1 MRNGKEEVMGNQE
14 EQVMVSVWCRT
25 YNHVNYIKDAL
36 DGLVSQQTD
45 FIYKVIVFDDASTD
59 GTSDIVRAY
68 AEKYPEIIHA
78 IIAKE
83 NIYHHP
89 DTKKIIADMW
99 NQHLTGKYMAFC
111 EGDDFW
117 IDSNKLQIQVDYME
131 AHPECTM
138 YMHNALW
145 LNCRT
150 GVMKAGNP
158 YKGRGEWDVTAEEL
172 IMQYN
177 GYPATASF
185 LFKRE
190 QINKPQFFAEVH
202 ANDYTTILY
211 ALATGSVHYS
221 SRIMSVYRVFA
232 DGSYAVRIQQN
243 EGLRICFYLR
253 MLLFFSKYDE
263 YTNYTYHK
271 WISKRIVCYELAVM
285 YGGEMDVSVAEYVR
299 KSMEEGNVFSE
310 ESLVYIDTLESRR
323 KQELPAELRVFVNA
337 YKHIVI
343 MGAGEFGMYAARMLA
358 SHGVEFE
365 GFAVS
370 AKNGGNFFMEKP
382 VYNLSEIPY
391 CKEDTGVIVGICPFS
406 GKWGWDSVLDSLKSA
421 GIVNWYCPFS

>member
-1 MRNGKEEVMGNQE
+1 MSIENQDKPI
-14 EQVMVSVWCRT
+14 MVSVWCRT

-89 DTKKIIADMW
+89 DTKKIIADIW
-99 NQHLTGKYMAFC
+99 KQHLTGKYMAFC

-117 IDSNKLQIQVDYME
+117 IDNNKLQMQVDYME
-131 AHPECTM
+131 THPECTM
-138 YMHNALW
+138 HMHNALW
-145 LNCRT
+145 LNCRN
-150 GVMKAGNP
+150 GAMKAGNP
-158 YKGRGEWDVTAEEL
+158 YKGKDEWDITAEEL

-177 GYPATASF
+177 GYPSTASF
-185 LFKRE
+185 LFKSE

-202 ANDYTTILY
+202 ASDYTTILY

-232 DGSYAVRIQQN
+232 AGSYAVRMQQN
-243 EGLRICFYLR
+243 NGLKICFYLR
-253 MLLFFSKYDE
+253 MLLFFFKYDE
-263 YTNYTYHK
+263 YTNYKYHK
-271 WISKRIVCYELAVM
+271 WISKRIICYELAVM
-285 YGGEMDVSVAEYVR
+285 YGGEQNVLIAESVR
-299 KSMEEGNVFSE
+299 QSMEQGNIFPK
-310 ESLVYIDTLESRR
+310 ESLVYIDKLENQR
-323 KQELPAELRVFVNA
+323 KQELSAELRTFVNA
-337 YKHIVI
+337 YKHIII
-343 MGAGEFGMYAARMLA
+343 MGTGEFGVYAARMLA
-358 SHGVEFE
+358 GHGVEFD

-370 AKNGGNFFMEKP
+370 ARKDEEIFFMEKP

-391 CKEDTGVIVGICPFS
+391 HKEDTGVVIGICPFS
-406 GKWGWDSVLDSLKSA
+406 GKWGWDSVLDSLKTA

>member
-1 MRNGKEEVMGNQE
+1 MSIENQDKPI
-14 EQVMVSVWCRT
+14 MVSVWCRT

-89 DTKKIIADMW
+89 DTKKIIADIW
-99 NQHLTGKYMAFC
+99 KQHLTGKYMAFC

-117 IDSNKLQIQVDYME
+117 IDNNKLQMQVDYME
-131 AHPECTM
+131 THPECTM

-145 LNCRT
+145 LNCRN
-150 GVMKAGNP
+150 GAMKAGNP
-158 YKGRGEWDVTAEEL
+158 YKGKDEWDITAEEL

-177 GYPATASF
+177 GYPSTASF

-202 ANDYTTILY
+202 ASDYTTILY
-211 ALATGSVHYS
+211 ALATGNVHYS

-232 DGSYAVRIQQN
+232 AGSYAVRMQQDEN
-243 EGLRICFYLR
+243 LRICFNLR
-253 MLLFFSKYDE
+253 MLLFCFKYDE
-263 YTNYTYHK
+263 YTDYKYHE

-285 YGGEMDVSVAEYVR
+285 YGGEKEVPIEERVR
-299 KSMEEGNVFSE
+299 QSMEKGNIFPK
-310 ESLVYIDTLESRR
+310 ESLVYIDKLENQR
-323 KQELPAELRVFVNA
+323 KQKLPAKLRTFVNMH
-337 YKHIVI
+337 KHIII
-343 MGAGEFGMYAARMLA
+343 MGTGEFGIYVARILE
-358 SHGVEFE
+358 SHEVEFD

-370 AKNGGNFFMEKP
+370 AKNEEISFMGKP
-382 VYNLSEIPY
+382 IYNLSEIPY
-391 CKEDTGVIVGICPFS
+391 HKEDTGIVVGICPFS
-406 GKWGWDSVLDSLKSA
+406 VRWGWDSVLDSLKMA
-421 GIVNWYCPFS
+421 GIVNWYCPFL

>member
-1 MRNGKEEVMGNQE
+1 MDNRKQDKPI
-14 EQVMVSVWCRT
+14 MVSVWCRT
-25 YNHVNYIKDAL
+25 YNHINYIKDAL

-68 AEKYPEIIHA
+68 AEKYPEIIYA

-89 DTKKIIADMW
+89 ETKKIIADIW
-99 NQHLTGKYMAFC
+99 KQHLTGKYMAFC

-138 YMHNALW
+138 YMHNSLW

-158 YKGRGEWDVTAEEL
+158 YKGKGEWDVTAEEL

-185 LFKRE
+185 LFKTE
-190 QINKPQFFAEVH
+190 QINKPQFFSEVH

-232 DGSYAVRIQQN
+232 AGSYAVRMQQN
-243 EGLRICFYLR
+243 AGLRICFYLR
-253 MLLFFSKYDE
+253 MLIFFFKYDE
-263 YTNYTYHK
+263 YTHYAYHK
-271 WISKRIVCYELAVM
+271 WISKRIACYELAVM
-285 YGGEMDVSVAEYVR
+285 YGGEMDVSVAEYV
-299 KSMEEGNVFSE
+299 KQSMEQGNVFPE
-310 ESLVYIDTLESRR
+310 ESLSYIDKLENQR
-323 KQELPAELRVFVNA
+323 KQELPAELRAFVNA
-337 YKHIVI
+337 YKHIII

-358 SHGVEFE
+358 SHGVEFN
-365 GFAVS
+365 GFAISVRNDENS
-370 AKNGGNFFMEKP
+370 FMEKP
-382 VYNLSEIPY
+382 VYTLSEIPY
-391 CKEDTGVIVGICPFS
+391 DKEDTGVIVGICPFS
-406 GKWGWDSVLDSLKSA
+406 GKWGWESVLDSLEAA
-421 GIVNWYCPFS
+421 GIVNWHCPFL

>member
-1 MRNGKEEVMGNQE
+1 MSIENQDKPI
-14 EQVMVSVWCRT
+14 MVSVWCRT

-89 DTKKIIADMW
+89 DTKKIIADIW
-99 NQHLTGKYMAFC
+99 KQHLTGKYMAFC

-117 IDSNKLQIQVDYME
+117 IDNNKLQMQVDYME
-131 AHPECTM
+131 THPECTM

-145 LNCRT
+145 LNCRN
-150 GVMKAGNP
+150 GAMKAGNP
-158 YKGRGEWDVTAEEL
+158 YKGKDEWDITAEEL

-177 GYPATASF
+177 GYPSTASF

-202 ANDYTTILY
+202 ASDYTTILY
-211 ALATGSVHYS
+211 ALATGNVHYS

-232 DGSYAVRIQQN
+232 AGSYAVRMQQN
-243 EGLRICFYLR
+243 NGLKICFYLR
-253 MLLFFSKYDE
+253 MLLFFFKYDE
-263 YTNYTYHK
+263 YTNYKYHK
-271 WISKRIVCYELAVM
+271 WISKRIICYELAVM
-285 YGGEMDVSVAEYVR
+285 YGGEQNVLIAESVR
-299 KSMEEGNVFSE
+299 QSMEQGNIFPK
-310 ESLVYIDTLESRR
+310 ESLVYIDKLENQR
-323 KQELPAELRVFVNA
+323 KQELPAELRTFVNA
-337 YKHIVI
+337 YKHIII
-343 MGAGEFGMYAARMLA
+343 MGTGEFGVYAARMLA
-358 SHGVEFE
+358 GHGVEFD

-370 AKNGGNFFMEKP
+370 ARKDEEISFMEKP

-391 CKEDTGVIVGICPFS
+391 HKEDTGVVIGICPFS
-406 GKWGWDSVLDSLKSA
+406 GKWGWDSVLDSLKTA
-421 GIVNWYCPFS
+421 GIVNWHCPFS

>member
-1 MRNGKEEVMGNQE
+1 MSIENQNKPI
-14 EQVMVSVWCRT
+14 MVSVWCRT

-89 DTKKIIADMW
+89 DTKKIIADIW
-99 NQHLTGKYMAFC
+99 KQHLTGKYMAFC

-117 IDSNKLQIQVDYME
+117 IDNNKLQMQVDYME
-131 AHPECTM
+131 THPECTM
-138 YMHNALW
+138 HMHNALW
-145 LNCRT
+145 LNCRN
-150 GVMKAGNP
+150 GAMKAGNP
-158 YKGRGEWDVTAEEL
+158 YKGKDEWDITAEEL

-177 GYPATASF
+177 GYPSTASF
-185 LFKRE
+185 LFKSE

-202 ANDYTTILY
+202 ASDYTTILY

-232 DGSYAVRIQQN
+232 AGSYAVRMQQN
-243 EGLRICFYLR
+243 NGLKICFYLR
-253 MLLFFSKYDE
+253 MLLFFFKYDE
-263 YTNYTYHK
+263 YTNYKYHK
-271 WISKRIVCYELAVM
+271 WISKRIICYELAVM
-285 YGGEMDVSVAEYVR
+285 YGGEQNVLIAESVR
-299 KSMEEGNVFSE
+299 QSMEQGNIFPK
-310 ESLVYIDTLESRR
+310 ESLVYIDKLENQR
-323 KQELPAELRVFVNA
+323 KQELPAELRTFVNA
-337 YKHIVI
+337 YKHIII
-343 MGAGEFGMYAARMLA
+343 MGTGEFGVYAARMLA
-358 SHGVEFE
+358 GHGVEFD

-370 AKNGGNFFMEKP
+370 ARKDEEIFFMEKP

-391 CKEDTGVIVGICPFS
+391 HKEDTGVVIGICPFS
-406 GKWGWDSVLDSLKSA
+406 GKWGWDSVLDSLKTA
-421 GIVNWYCPFS
+421 GIVNWHCPFS

>member
-1 MRNGKEEVMGNQE
+1 MKDSLENTRCNLI
-14 EQVMVSVWCRT
+14 MVSVWCRT

-68 AEKYPEIIHA
+68 AEKYPEIIYA
-78 IIAKE
+78 IIAEE

-89 DTKKIIADMW
+89 DTKKIIADIW
-99 NQHLTGKYMAFC
+99 KQHLTGKYMAFC

-117 IDSNKLQIQVDYME
+117 IDNNKLQIQVDYME

-138 YMHNALW
+138 YMHNSLW

-158 YKGRGEWDVTAEEL
+158 YKGKGEWDVTAEEL

-177 GYPATASF
+177 GYPSTASF

-202 ANDYTTILY
+202 ASDYTTILY

-232 DGSYAVRIQQN
+232 DGSYAVRMQQDD
-243 EGLRICFYLR
+243 GLRICFYFR
-253 MLLFFSKYDE
+253 MLLFFFKYDE

-271 WISKRIVCYELAVM
+271 WISKRIACYELAVM
-285 YGGEMDVSVAEYVR
+285 YGGQMDVSVAEYVR
-299 KSMEEGNVFSE
+299 QSMEKGNVFPE
-310 ESLVYIDTLESRR
+310 GSLAYIDTLENRR
-323 KQELPAELRVFVNA
+323 KQGLPAELRAFVNA
-337 YKHIVI
+337 YKHIII
-343 MGAGEFGMYAARMLA
+343 MGTGEFGMYAARMLA
-358 SHGVEFE
+358 SHGVEVD

-370 AKNGGNFFMEKP
+370 AKNGENSFMEKP

-391 CKEDTGVIVGICPFS
+391 CKKDTGVIVGICPFS
-406 GKWGWDSVLDSLKSA
+406 GKWGWESVVDSLKSA
-421 GIVNWYCPFS
+421 GIVNWFCPFS

>member
-1 MRNGKEEVMGNQE
+1 MDNRKQDKPT
-14 EQVMVSVWCRT
+14 MVSVWCRT

-36 DGLVSQQTD
+36 DGLVSQRTD

-68 AEKYPEIIHA
+68 AEKYPEIIYA

-89 DTKKIIADMW
+89 DTKKIIADIW
-99 NQHLTGKYMAFC
+99 RKHLTGKYMAFC

-117 IDSNKLQIQVDYME
+117 IDSNKLQMQVDYME

-138 YMHNALW
+138 YMHNSLW

-158 YKGRGEWDVTAEEL
+158 YKGKGEWDVTAEEL

-190 QINKPQFFAEVH
+190 QINKPQFFSEVH

-232 DGSYAVRIQQN
+232 AGSYAVRMQQN
-243 EGLRICFYLR
+243 AGLRICFYLR
-253 MLLFFSKYDE
+253 MLIFFFKYDE
-263 YTNYTYHK
+263 YTHYAYHK
-271 WISKRIVCYELAVM
+271 WISKRIACYELAVM
-285 YGGEMDVSVAEYVR
+285 YGGEMDVSVAEYV
-299 KSMEEGNVFSE
+299 KQSMEQGNVFPE
-310 ESLVYIDTLESRR
+310 ESLSYIDKLENQR
-323 KQELPAELRVFVNA
+323 KQELPAELRAFVNA
-337 YKHIVI
+337 YKHIII

-358 SHGVEFE
+358 SHGVEFN
-365 GFAVS
+365 GFAISVRNDENS
-370 AKNGGNFFMEKP
+370 FMEKP
-382 VYNLSEIPY
+382 VYTLSEIPY
-391 CKEDTGVIVGICPFS
+391 DKEDTGVIVGICPFS
-406 GKWGWDSVLDSLKSA
+406 GKWGWESVLDSLEAA
-421 GIVNWYCPFS
+421 GIVNWHCPFL

>member
-1 MRNGKEEVMGNQE
+1 MDNRKQDKPI
-14 EQVMVSVWCRT
+14 MVSVWCRT
-25 YNHVNYIKDAL
+25 YNHINYIKDAL

-59 GTSDIVRAY
+59 GTSDIVQAY
-68 AEKYPEIIHA
+68 AEKYPEIIYA

-89 DTKKIIADMW
+89 ETKKIIADIW
-99 NQHLTGKYMAFC
+99 KQHLTGKYMAFC

-138 YMHNALW
+138 YMHNSLW

-150 GVMKAGNP
+150 RVMKAGNP
-158 YKGRGEWDVTAEEL
+158 YKGKGEWDVTAEEL

-190 QINKPQFFAEVH
+190 QINKPQFFSEVH

-232 DGSYAVRIQQN
+232 AGSYAVRMQQN
-243 EGLRICFYLR
+243 AGLRICFYLR
-253 MLLFFSKYDE
+253 MLIFFFKYDE
-263 YTNYTYHK
+263 YTHYAYHK
-271 WISKRIVCYELAVM
+271 WISKRIACYELAVM
-285 YGGEMDVSVAEYVR
+285 YGGEMDVSVAEYV
-299 KSMEEGNVFSE
+299 KQSMEQGNVFPE
-310 ESLVYIDTLESRR
+310 ESLSYIDKLENQR
-323 KQELPAELRVFVNA
+323 KQELPAELRAFVNA
-337 YKHIVI
+337 YKHIII

-358 SHGVEFE
+358 SHGVEFN
-365 GFAVS
+365 GFAISVRNDENS
-370 AKNGGNFFMEKP
+370 FMEKP
-382 VYNLSEIPY
+382 VYTLSEIPY
-391 CKEDTGVIVGICPFS
+391 DKEDTGVIVGICPFS
-406 GKWGWDSVLDSLKSA
+406 GKWGWESVLDSLEAA
-421 GIVNWYCPFS
+421 GIVNWHCPFLW

>member
-1 MRNGKEEVMGNQE
+1 MDNRKQDKPI
-14 EQVMVSVWCRT
+14 MVSVWCRT
-25 YNHVNYIKDAL
+25 YNHINYIKDAL

-68 AEKYPEIIHA
+68 AEKYPEIIYA

-89 DTKKIIADMW
+89 ETKKIIADIW
-99 NQHLTGKYMAFC
+99 KQHLTGKYMAFC

-138 YMHNALW
+138 YMHNSLW

-150 GVMKAGNP
+150 RVMKAGNP
-158 YKGRGEWDVTAEEL
+158 YKGKGEWDVTAEEL

-190 QINKPQFFAEVH
+190 QINKPQFFSEVH

-232 DGSYAVRIQQN
+232 AGSYAVRMQQN
-243 EGLRICFYLR
+243 AGLRICFYLR
-253 MLLFFSKYDE
+253 MLIFFFKYDE
-263 YTNYTYHK
+263 YTHYAYHK
-271 WISKRIVCYELAVM
+271 WISKRIACYELAVM
-285 YGGEMDVSVAEYVR
+285 YGGEMDVSVAEYV
-299 KSMEEGNVFSE
+299 KQSMEQGNVFPE
-310 ESLVYIDTLESRR
+310 ESLSYIDKLENQR
-323 KQELPAELRVFVNA
+323 KQELPAELRAFVNA
-337 YKHIVI
+337 YKHIII

-358 SHGVEFE
+358 SHGVEFN
-365 GFAVS
+365 GFAISVRNDENS
-370 AKNGGNFFMEKP
+370 FMEKP
-382 VYNLSEIPY
+382 VYTLSEIPY
-391 CKEDTGVIVGICPFS
+391 DKEDTGVIVGICPFS
-406 GKWGWDSVLDSLKSA
+406 GKWGWESVLDSLEAA
-421 GIVNWYCPFS
+421 GIVNWHCPFL

>member
-1 MRNGKEEVMGNQE
+1 MDNRKQDKPI
-14 EQVMVSVWCRT
+14 MVSVWCRT
-25 YNHVNYIKDAL
+25 YNHINYIKDAL

-59 GTSDIVRAY
+59 GTSDIVQAY
-68 AEKYPEIIHA
+68 AEKYPEIIYA

-89 DTKKIIADMW
+89 ETKKIIADIW
-99 NQHLTGKYMAFC
+99 KQHLTGKYMAFC

-138 YMHNALW
+138 YMHNSLW

-158 YKGRGEWDVTAEEL
+158 YKGKGEWDVTAEEL

-190 QINKPQFFAEVH
+190 QINKPQFFSEVH

-232 DGSYAVRIQQN
+232 AGSYAVRMQQN
-243 EGLRICFYLR
+243 AGLRICFYLR
-253 MLLFFSKYDE
+253 MLIFFFKYDE
-263 YTNYTYHK
+263 YTHYAYHK
-271 WISKRIVCYELAVM
+271 WISKRIACYELAVM
-285 YGGEMDVSVAEYVR
+285 YGGEMDVSVAEYV
-299 KSMEEGNVFSE
+299 KQSMEQGNVFPE
-310 ESLVYIDTLESRR
+310 ESLSYIDKLENQR
-323 KQELPAELRVFVNA
+323 KQELPAELRAFVNA

-358 SHGVEFE
+358 SHGVEFN
-365 GFAVS
+365 GFAISVRNDENS
-370 AKNGGNFFMEKP
+370 FMEKP
-382 VYNLSEIPY
+382 VYTLSEIPY
-391 CKEDTGVIVGICPFS
+391 DKEDTGVIVGICPFS
-406 GKWGWDSVLDSLKSA
+406 GKWGWESVLDSLEAA
-421 GIVNWYCPFS
+421 GIVNWHCPFL

>member
-1 MRNGKEEVMGNQE
+1 MSIENQDKPI
-14 EQVMVSVWCRT
+14 MVSVWCRT

-45 FIYKVIVFDDASTD
+45 FIYKVIVFDDASMD

-89 DTKKIIADMW
+89 DTKKIIADIW
-99 NQHLTGKYMAFC
+99 KQHLTGKYMAFC

-117 IDSNKLQIQVDYME
+117 IDNNKLQMQVDYME
-131 AHPECTM
+131 THPECTM

-145 LNCRT
+145 LNCRN
-150 GVMKAGNP
+150 GAMKAGNP
-158 YKGRGEWDVTAEEL
+158 YKGKDEWDISAEEL

-177 GYPATASF
+177 GYPSTASF

-202 ANDYTTILY
+202 ASDYTTILY
-211 ALATGSVHYS
+211 ALATGNVHYS

-232 DGSYAVRIQQN
+232 AGSYAVRMQQN
-243 EGLRICFYLR
+243 NGLKICFYLR
-253 MLLFFSKYDE
+253 MLLFFFKYDE
-263 YTNYTYHK
+263 YTNYKYHK

-285 YGGEMDVSVAEYVR
+285 YGGEQNILIAESVR
-299 KSMEEGNVFSE
+299 QSMEQGNIFPK
-310 ESLVYIDTLESRR
+310 ESFVYIDKLENQR
-323 KQELPAELRVFVNA
+323 KQELPAELRTFVNA
-337 YKHIVI
+337 YKHIII
-343 MGAGEFGMYAARMLA
+343 MGTGEFGVYAARMLA
-358 SHGVEFE
+358 SHGVEFD

-370 AKNGGNFFMEKP
+370 ARKDEEISFMEKP

-391 CKEDTGVIVGICPFS
+391 HKEDTGVVIGICPFS
-406 GKWGWDSVLDSLKSA
+406 GKWGWDSVLDSLKTA
-421 GIVNWYCPFS
+421 GIVNWHCPFS